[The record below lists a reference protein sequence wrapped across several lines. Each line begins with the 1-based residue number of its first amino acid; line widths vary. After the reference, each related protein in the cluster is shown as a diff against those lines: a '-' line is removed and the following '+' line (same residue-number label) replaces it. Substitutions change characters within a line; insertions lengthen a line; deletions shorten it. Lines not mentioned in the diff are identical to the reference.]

1 MVNLALDKPTQP
13 CAART
18 RGFSLVELVIVIA
31 ILGILA
37 AIVVPRFT
45 NASEVARSNA
55 LKEDLRILRTQIMV
69 YRAQHNGMPP
79 GYPNGDTSATPTME
93 AFTNQMTLYSNVE
106 GKTSA
111 TPSSQYQLGPYLLKM
126 PVNLVNGSSEIKFIG
141 NSAAFP
147 SAADGTTGWV
157 YQPSTGLF
165 AANASGND
173 SEGKKYFDY

>member
-1 MVNLALDKPTQP
+1 MVNLAPM
-13 CAART
+13 RT
-18 RGFSLVELVIVIA
+18 RWRCAVKSGGFSLVELIIVIA

-45 NASEVARSNA
+45 NASEVAQSNA

-69 YRAQHNGMPP
+69 YRVQHNGNPP
-79 GYPNGDTSATPTME
+79 GYPNGDLSASPTME
-93 AFTNQMTLYSNVE
+93 SFTQQMTLYSNAE

-111 TPSSQYQLGPYLLKM
+111 TPSTQYKLGPYLLKM
-126 PVNLVNGSSEIKFIG
+126 PVNMKNGSSEIKFIG
-141 NSAAFP
+141 DGAAFP

-165 AANASGND
+165 AANATGSD
-173 SEGKKYFDY
+173 SDGKKYFDY